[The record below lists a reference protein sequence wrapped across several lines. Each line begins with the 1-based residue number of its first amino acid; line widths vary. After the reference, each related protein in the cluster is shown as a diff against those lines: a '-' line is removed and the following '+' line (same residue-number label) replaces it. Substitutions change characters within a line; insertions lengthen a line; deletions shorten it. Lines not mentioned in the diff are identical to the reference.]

1 MKATMLTAIA
11 AAIALVCAPEAFSD
25 VSWRNINDSCWRSGP
40 KLTPEKLR
48 GKVVLVDKW
57 GVRCP
62 PCRRSLPHVEALWKK
77 FHSKP
82 FIIVGAHCQGDQR
95 DRINELVKENNLTY
109 SIYQDAGIADE
120 PRFPGIPAFYIIAPN
135 GKVVYQECGFSDARA
150 KELEDVIKA
159 ELDKMPAYDSL
170 CSGVALQHFKA
181 EAKNLIL
188 GKNVEGVSA
197 RLKSAAK
204 KADAKASEA
213 QAILDSISA
222 AHDALFA
229 EIREN
234 ARTRPGLALIR
245 IETFMKTWPSEKAR
259 CAKAYQKL
267 SSSPDVKAAVK
278 LRRTLESLEQ
288 KPPRNAIEEKKAA
301 ETRKAAK
308 AAAAPFAG
316 SEFPG
321 VANEIAELLAQ
332 QET

>member
-1 MKATMLTAIA
+1 MKTTMLPAIA
-11 AAIALVCAPEAFSD
+11 AAIALVCAPEVFSD

-150 KELEDVIKA
+150 KELEDVI
-159 ELDKMPAYDSL
+159 
-170 CSGVALQHFKA
+170 KA